1 MEKVLTI
8 AGQSVGF
15 KAAAS
20 LPVRYYNATGRDL
33 FVDLQTLADGTEQ
46 VEAKP
51 KFWKKK
57 PESSET
63 ARNADKKPEKADEKI
78 KPGSKKPD
86 EAQYRL
92 NRDWNTMVLY
102 GIVHTMARAYDEA
115 VTPNLDDWLDTFD
128 AFPIFEVFGEL
139 KPLLNASLQTT
150 KK

>member
-33 FVDLQTLADGTEQ
+33 FVDLQTLADGTDQ

-51 KFWKKK
+51 KFGKKK
-57 PESSET
+57 PEET
-63 ARNADKKPEKADEKI
+63 
-78 KPGSKKPD
+78 
-86 EAQYRL
+86 QYRL

-102 GIVHTMARAYDEA
+102 GIVHTMARTYDET

-128 AFPIFEVFGEL
+128 AFPIFEVFSEL

>member
-8 AGQSVGF
+8 SGQSAGF

-63 ARNADKKPEKADEKI
+63 AGKADK
-78 KPGSKKPD
+78 KKPD
-86 EAQYRL
+86 ETQYRL

-102 GIVHTMARAYDEA
+102 GIVHTMARSYDEA

>member
-1 MEKVLTI
+1 MEKVILI
-8 AGQSVGF
+8 SGRNVGF

-33 FVDLQTLADGTEQ
+33 FVDLQTLADGTDQ
-46 VEAKP
+46 VEVKP

-63 ARNADKKPEKADEKI
+63 AGKADKKKPEDV
-78 KPGSKKPD
+78 
-86 EAQYRL
+86 QYRL

-102 GIVHTMARAYDEA
+102 GIVHTMARAFDGSIN
-115 VTPNLDDWLDTFD
+115 PNTEDWLDEFET
-128 AFPIFEVFGEL
+128 FPIFEVFGEL
-139 KPLLNASLQTT
+139 KPLLNASLQTS

>member
-1 MEKVLTI
+1 MEKVI
-8 AGQSVGF
+8 QISGRDVGF

-51 KFWKKK
+51 KFGKKK
-57 PESSET
+57 AEET
-63 ARNADKKPEKADEKI
+63 
-78 KPGSKKPD
+78 
-86 EAQYRL
+86 QYRL

-102 GIVHTMARAYDEA
+102 GIVHTMARAYDESI
-115 VTPNLDDWLDTFD
+115 TPNLDDWLDTFD
-128 AFPIFEVFGEL
+128 TFPIFEVFGEL
-139 KPLLNASLQTT
+139 KPPLNASLQTS

>member
-20 LPVRYYNATGRDL
+20 MPVRYYNATGRDL
-33 FVDLQTLADGTEQ
+33 FVDLQTLADGTDQ

-51 KFWKKK
+51 KFGKKK
-57 PESSET
+57 AE
-63 ARNADKKPEKADEKI
+63 DV
-78 KPGSKKPD
+78 
-86 EAQYRL
+86 QYRL

>member
-1 MEKVLTI
+1 MEKVIKI
-8 AGQSVGF
+8 AEQNVGF

-33 FVDLQTLADGTEQ
+33 FVDLQTLADGTDQ

-63 ARNADKKPEKADEKI
+63 AEKADK
-78 KPGSKKPD
+78 KKPD
-86 EAQYRL
+86 ETQYRL

-150 KK
+150 QK

>member
-1 MEKVLTI
+1 MEKVLSI
-8 AGQSVGF
+8 SGQDVGF

-33 FVDLQTLADGTEQ
+33 FVDLQTLADGTDT

-51 KFWKKK
+51 KFGKKK
-57 PESSET
+57 PEET
-63 ARNADKKPEKADEKI
+63 
-78 KPGSKKPD
+78 
-86 EAQYRL
+86 QYRL